1 MRKEE
6 IQAKIGSSFES
17 LRKSDGTK
25 YKGDRGKALNGA
37 LYSTGIFHRE
47 NDQWSIR
54 ESELESYERKMR
66 LRLESKG
73 KRKRMSMLIKKNDYS
88 LNPSRYVGYE
98 DDNFNMED
106 FEKTIS
112 EIGDNLN
119 SLFSDSIEMD
129 NKIKSI
135 LSEIGYKDNK

>member
-88 LNPSRYVGYE
+88 
-98 DDNFNMED
+98 
-106 FEKTIS
+106 
-112 EIGDNLN
+112 IGDDPTDDG
-119 SLFSDSIEMD
+119 SKRRYSKSFRSIY
-129 NKIKSI
+129 I
-135 LSEIGYKDNK
+135 Y